1 MKETPRVAFNRH
13 RKTIGDAL
21 DSGFTR
27 IAIYDEFKDRLGMG
41 YAMFC
46 RYVKSLELESP
57 PAALNPAQTRRRP
70 KERDAEG
77 AAGSQP
83 GPSEPTAAHSSS
95 SPPPAPAEETSNAER
110 RREPP
115 AAGSFVAGHK
125 DFADEEDIARL
136 NRRAKPKAP
145 NS

>member
-1 MKETPRVAFNRH
+1 MSNGRTIDAPSPRVSFNRH
-13 RKTIGDAL
+13 RAEIERLLKEGH
-21 DSGFTR
+21 TR
-27 IAIYDEFKDRLGMG
+27 KSVYAGLGRELGMG
-41 YAMFC
+41 YANFC
-46 RYVKSLELESP
+46 LYVKALVDYDRQPAISP
-57 PAALNPAQTRRRP
+57 RAKRAKPAAQAGT
-70 KERDAEG
+70 AIG
-77 AAGSQP
+77 A
-83 GPSEPTAAHSSS
+83 
-95 SPPPAPAEETSNAER
+95 SPPPSSSQETRETSNAER